1 MTRARLKLLALV
13 VAALACLTLA
23 VGLAIVAVDVARW
36 RDALPV
42 GDVRYR
48 VTPEKAIPWTP
59 STIAPTGV
67 SRAVLGVED
76 DVELRRALRAFRVA
90 RLDEATV
97 SDPHVA
103 LLRNEAQARLEAVA
117 SGEDVRSRR
126 SRAAGLLGILGLAR
140 LAVEVQDPAAAIEAA
155 VLNLRLALTLDPEN
169 DEAKFNLELALQR
182 ARGVQIT
189 EAGGGADPSPGGSG
203 AEGAGAGDPGTGY

>member
-1 MTRARLKLLALV
+1 MTWATLKLPLLV
-13 VAALACLTLA
+13 VAALACLMLA
-23 VGLAIVAVDVARW
+23 VALAIVAADVARW
-36 RDALPV
+36 RDALPN

-48 VTPEKAIPWTP
+48 VAPEEATSWTP

-67 SRAVLGVED
+67 SRALLGVGD

-97 SDPHVA
+97 SDPYVA
-103 LLRNEAQARLEAVA
+103 LLRNEAGARLEAVA
-117 SGEDVRSRR
+117 SGKDVRSRR
-126 SRAAGLLGILGLAR
+126 SRAAGLLGVLGLAR
-140 LAVEVQDPAAAIEAA
+140 LATEAQDPAAAIEAA
-155 VLNLRLALTLDPEN
+155 VLNLRLALTLDPDN

-203 AEGAGAGDPGTGY
+203 SEGAGAGDPGSGY